1 MLGAVQNVPIW
12 MLIVAA
18 AASSWLV
25 PTVIA
30 AGDVDEVRAEST
42 AEHDVVADRKS
53 TVAGAS
59 SIEYEV
65 SIPDDDKTDD
75 DGIYEDEKSDDGKE
89 EKVNEYRGHTGLQ
102 IWPDGE

>member
-1 MLGAVQNVPIW
+1 MLGAVHNVPIW
-12 MLIVAA
+12 MLMAAA

-30 AGDVDEVRAEST
+30 ASDVDEGRAEST
-42 AEHDVVADRKS
+42 AEHDVVADRES

-59 SIEYEV
+59 SIEYED
-65 SIPDDDKTDD
+65 SIPDYDNTDHND
-75 DGIYEDEKSDDGKE
+75 INEDEKSDYGKE
-89 EKVNEYRGHTGLQ
+89 EKVNEYTGHTGLQ